1 MIRFLELTIR
11 FLTKRYDSIG
21 DNTMTTKNSAR
32 KSFATNVAPKLSAPV
47 TEPMVTLPGGGTM
60 SISAY
65 MAAFGAA
72 TSATPAVKP
81 TSRKAPPPVVAPVGA
96 PVSAPIDF
104 VAKAKETE
112 CFKAARQ
119 ACRDAGLA
127 YDAKSN
133 PTGGKFGPNR
143 EAYWTAFWAGFN
155 AKATEIGIPVRNRP
169 AK

>member
-1 MIRFLELTIR
+1 
-11 FLTKRYDSIG
+11 
-21 DNTMTTKNSAR
+21 MTTKNSAR
-32 KSFATNVAPKLSAPV
+32 KSFATNVAPKLSATV
-47 TEPMVTLPGGGTM
+47 AEPMVTLPGGGTM

-72 TSATPAVKP
+72 TATPAVKP
-81 TSRKAPPPVVAPVGA
+81 TSRKAPAPVVALPVTKSE
-96 PVSAPIDF
+96 PVDF
-104 VAKAKETE
+104 LAKAKTDE
-112 CFKAARQ
+112 CYKAARQ

-127 YDAKSN
+127 YDAKTN

-155 AKATEIGIPVRNRP
+155 AKAKEIGIPVRNKP